1 MIADFPITKQSGEQC
16 QGVLREGGICKR
28 LLSIQGSG
36 GTTAWLAVIVQ
47 TGIHDLRIKLGGRT
61 QS

>member
-1 MIADFPITKQSGEQC
+1 MIADFPITKQSSEQG
-16 QGVLREGGICKR
+16 QGVLREGGISKR
-28 LLSIQGSG
+28 LLFIQGSG

-47 TGIHDLRIKLGGRT
+47 MGIHDLRIKLGGRT